1 MELRQLRYFCAI
13 ARCGSFSKAAGEV
26 FIAQSALSHQLAQL
40 EEELGTPL
48 FHRTRRG
55 VELTDAGR
63 VLYEDARGILAQAER
78 AAERTHKAAQGLL
91 GRVDVAIFGSG
102 IFGVIP
108 QLLRRFREACP
119 EVSIVLHSLDK
130 EAQIDAL
137 HHRRITVA
145 FNRLMRPV
153 EGLTCETLLT
163 EPIWVAVPS
172 GTALAARTAIT
183 MQELRDQPLVLF
195 PTGSR
200 PSFIDRVHEMCRG
213 AGFTPQ
219 VAQEVGDVVHAVT
232 LVGTGFGACLVSRSA
247 ANMNMPGVTFRPLH
261 HPTQDRIDLCCIY
274 REDDDSELKQA
285 FLRSMREGARLL
297 GDLP

>member
-1 MELRQLRYFCAI
+1 
-13 ARCGSFSKAAGEV
+13 
-26 FIAQSALSHQLAQL
+26 
-40 EEELGTPL
+40 
-48 FHRTRRG
+48 
-55 VELTDAGR
+55 
-63 VLYEDARGILAQAER
+63 
-78 AAERTHKAAQGLL
+78 
-91 GRVDVAIFGSG
+91 
-102 IFGVIP
+102 
-108 QLLRRFREACP
+108 
-119 EVSIVLHSLDK
+119 
-130 EAQIDAL
+130 
-137 HHRRITVA
+137 
-145 FNRLMRPV
+145 MRPV
-153 EGLTCETLLT
+153 EGLSCETLLT

-219 VAQEVGDVVHAVT
+219 VAQEVGDVVHALA